1 VTGRDDLEP
10 AISIDG
16 LTKRYGRR
24 IALDGVTL
32 EVREGEVVALL
43 GPNGAGKT
51 TTVEVIEG
59 YRRGDAGTV
68 RVLGI
73 DPWRAGRSHRA
84 RVGLMLQEGGIDQ
97 RARPAET
104 LGQYAAFHADPLD
117 ADTLLADLG
126 LRPVATTPYRRLS
139 GGERQRLGF
148 ALALVG
154 RPDVLLLDEPTAGLD
169 PEARL
174 VVRARIEAERERG
187 VAVLL
192 TTHELADAERLADR
206 IAILAGGRIV
216 AQGTVAQL
224 TTGVADRLR
233 FTLDR
238 PIDAAQTAG
247 LSAALGAVVSVVDS
261 TGTYEVAGL
270 APSPERVAA
279 LAAWCAGEGRLITE
293 WRAGRGTLEEL
304 YLDLVAGGRPTGSD
318 PSDRLA

>member
-1 VTGRDDLEP
+1 
-10 AISIDG
+10 
-16 LTKRYGRR
+16 
-24 IALDGVTL
+24 
-32 EVREGEVVALL
+32 
-43 GPNGAGKT
+43 
-51 TTVEVIEG
+51 
-59 YRRGDAGTV
+59 
-68 RVLGI
+68 
-73 DPWRAGRSHRA
+73 
-84 RVGLMLQEGGIDQ
+84 M
-97 RARPAET
+97 
-104 LGQYAAFHADPLD
+104 
-117 ADTLLADLG
+117 LADLG
-126 LRPVATTPYRRLS
+126 LRPVAATPYRRLS

-224 TTGVADRLR
+224 AAGVADRLR

-238 PIDAAQTAG
+238 PIDATQTAG
-247 LSAALGAVVSVVDS
+247 LSATLGAVIRPDGASA
-261 TGTYEVAGL
+261 TYEVADIV
-270 APSPERVAA
+270 PSPDLVAA

-293 WRAGRGTLEEL
+293 WRSGRGTLEEL
-304 YLDLVAGGRPTGSD
+304 YLGPGRRRRTHELGGLGSRRMSRPAPFPHAVVAQIRVEGQLTARRGENLLAMVGIPAAALVFFGTIAATDD
-318 PSDRLA
+318 P